1 LAIDHAH
8 GLMRRADRLAAA
20 RALRHLVRA
29 HRLVGAAL
37 TILEARRTETPASL
51 RRIRDALLGVPVAHD
66 PAAAAARREARRAG
80 GVPVL
85 GADPFVGRAMLQ
97 AARRTDALVLVAGR
111 LLVHATLCDTV
122 VGVEVL
128 GPGAGGPQPRP
139 APRRRVAPRAAPPP
153 FPGDGAKGRAASPPA
168 PGPRPLTLCPR
179 RPDPRAPPGS
189 LPGPGTR
196 RPDHHPVWRRSLGR
210 TRRFRPRLPRHPPRR
225 AARRARRAAPPD
237 AQPAYPCSI

>member
-1 LAIDHAH
+1 
-8 GLMRRADRLAAA
+8 MRRADRLAAA

-80 GVPVL
+80 AVPVL

-97 AARRTDALVLVAGR
+97 AARRTDAHVLVTRR

-122 VGVEVL
+122 VGAEVL
-128 GPGAGGPQPRP
+128 GADRASGRARLAAAVVVP
-139 APRRRVAPRAAPPP
+139 ADHEGR
-153 FPGDGAKGRAASPPA
+153 GRAAA
-168 PGPRPLTLCPR
+168 MRTCH
-179 RPDPRAPPGS
+179 DPGS
-189 LPGPGTR
+189 R
-196 RPDHHPVWRRSLGR
+196 ASRS
-210 TRRFRPRLPRHPPRR
+210 
-225 AARRARRAAPPD
+225 
-237 AQPAYPCSI
+237 